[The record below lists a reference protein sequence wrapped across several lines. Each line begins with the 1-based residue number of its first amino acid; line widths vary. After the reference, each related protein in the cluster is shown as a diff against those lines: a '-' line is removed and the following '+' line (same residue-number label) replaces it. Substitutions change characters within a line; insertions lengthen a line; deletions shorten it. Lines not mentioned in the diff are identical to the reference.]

1 MTQHPTASCCWCQ
14 SKLEQ
19 IENVWW
25 CPQKECRTKQRES
38 GIAFQVPTIEKGK
51 HTGWGWT
58 YWFTPLPSQA
68 EFERRQAPRKLWGGA
83 AGPGKSYG
91 ARRLAMRRCQVIPNY
106 SVLLLRKTFPELER
120 THIKAMRRESQELGF
135 TWAESRKT
143 AEFKNGSTIECGHME
158 DADSVQKYLSTEYD
172 LIIAEEGVQF
182 QPDALMEL
190 MSRARTSNPHVIAR
204 GGAEVWIPTNPGG
217 PSHALLRDLFITH
230 TPDIERYPAMKTK
243 YRAEQWCFIPAKL
256 DDNPYLDPDYESL
269 ALSGLRKARY
279 EQMRHGDWD
288 AAEGMFFEDFSSRT
302 HSRELQLAKPLTG
315 VVEAVD
321 WGFSSF
327 GCVGWFVPVGDNH
340 WHCIQEWKFKQ
351 LTAEDVARG
360 IVKIRKDLGIK
371 SVAYTVVDPS
381 MHNKTGSGKGESFA
395 ETFARFKVPTRRGDN
410 DRKMGWPRMAA
421 WFKPDVNYVTDT
433 HPEGVPWLTFD
444 PSCKYLL
451 RSIPALLCDKNDPED
466 IDTKLDDH
474 GADMVR
480 YFTQSRP
487 SVSQISVPKTTP
499 AMFSPNWLRSLVAP
513 KETGV
518 LA

>member
-243 YRAEQWCFIPAKL
+243 YRPEQWCFIPAKL

-288 AAEGMFFEDFSSRT
+288 AAEGMFFDDFSART
-302 HSRELQLAKPLTG
+302 HAREVSVQRPIDD
-315 VVEAVD
+315 VIEAGD
-321 WGFSSF
+321 WGFTSP
-327 GCVGWFVPVGDNH
+327 GTVAWYLPMDDNH
-340 WHCIQEWKFKQ
+340 WHVIAEWKFQ
-351 LTAEDVARG
+351 RMTAEEVAVG
-360 IVKIRKDLGIK
+360 IVNRRRELGIRRVRY
-371 SVAYTVVDPS
+371 SVWDPS
-381 MHNKTGSGKGESFA
+381 IFNKTGHGKGESVA
-395 ETFARFKVPTRRGDN
+395 ETLGRFGVACRRGDN
-410 DRKMGWPRMAA
+410 DRVLGWMRLAA
-421 WFKPDVNYVTDT
+421 FYRTAPD
-433 HPEGVPWLTFD
+433 GVPWLTYD
-444 PSCKYLL
+444 PSCTYSL
-451 RSIPALLCDKNDPED
+451 RSIPALLSDKHNPED
-466 IDTKLDDH
+466 VDTKLDDH
-474 GADMVR
+474 CADRDR
-480 YFTQSRP
+480 YFAQSRP
-487 SVSQISVPKTTP
+487 AVIPGNGAPRKPP